1 MTSGVK
7 EVLDIEV
14 CEEFDDIVEV
24 LLVSDCDDS
33 EWASSNAVSAISDV
47 LSSKSVS
54 LYLST
59 VSKAG
64 FVSER
69 EAFREYQIDT
79 HRTEVSFAT
88 LATAAS
94 SWP

>member
-1 MTSGVK
+1 M
-7 EVLDIEV
+7 LDAEV

-33 EWASSNAVSAISDV
+33 EWVSSNLVSATPDV

-59 VSKAG
+59 VSKAN
-64 FVSER
+64 
-69 EAFREYQIDT
+69 
-79 HRTEVSFAT
+79 
-88 LATAAS
+88 
-94 SWP
+94 

>member
-1 MTSGVK
+1 M
-7 EVLDIEV
+7 LDAEV

-33 EWASSNAVSAISDV
+33 EWVSSNLVSATPDV

-59 VSKAG
+59 VSNAG
-64 FVSER
+64 PVSKR
-69 EAFREYQIDT
+69 EAFREHQIYT
-79 HRTEVSFAT
+79 HQTEVFLST
-88 LATAAS
+88 LAIAAS
-94 SWP
+94 PWP

>member
-1 MTSGVK
+1 M
-7 EVLDIEV
+7 LDAEV

-33 EWASSNAVSAISDV
+33 EWVSSNLVSATPDV

-64 FVSER
+64 PVSTR
-69 EAFREYQIDT
+69 EAFREHQYTHQI
-79 HRTEVSFAT
+79 EVFFST
-88 LATAAS
+88 LAIAAS
-94 SWP
+94 PWP